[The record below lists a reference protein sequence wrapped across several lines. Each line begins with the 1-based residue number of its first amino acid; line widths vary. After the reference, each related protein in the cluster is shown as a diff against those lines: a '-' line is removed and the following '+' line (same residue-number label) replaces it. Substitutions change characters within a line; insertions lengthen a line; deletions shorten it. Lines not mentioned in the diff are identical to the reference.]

1 MNYGHTVLLK
11 GLKQITLNH
20 RTLENLVL
28 QILVAFIQTSLNVNL
43 SFSQTVLTFWLYVK
57 QTWMAILILLISL

>member
-1 MNYGHTVLLK
+1 MNYGHTVLSK
-11 GLKQITLNH
+11 ELKQITLNH

-28 QILVAFIQTSLNVNL
+28 QIFVAFIQTSLNVNL

>member
-28 QILVAFIQTSLNVNL
+28 QIFVAFIQTSLNVNL

>member
-1 MNYGHTVLLK
+1 MNYGHTVLSK

-28 QILVAFIQTSLNVNL
+28 QIFVAFIQTSLNVNL